1 MAQIPEG
8 TNPLAIADA
17 DNEVLREADNYLREH
32 KILELFE
39 DLTTLVAFRQPEHV
53 ETFLIEQLKQK
64 KINAR

>member
-1 MAQIPEG
+1 MAQVPEG

-39 DLTTLVAFRQPEHV
+39 DLTTLVAFR
-53 ETFLIEQLKQK
+53 
-64 KINAR
+64 